1 MNKGINLL
9 YNHESPL
16 IVFNVFILIIRI
28 RAFIIIQT
36 LKC

>member
-16 IVFNVFILIIRI
+16 IVFNVFILIIKQRE
-28 RAFIIIQT
+28 FIIILK